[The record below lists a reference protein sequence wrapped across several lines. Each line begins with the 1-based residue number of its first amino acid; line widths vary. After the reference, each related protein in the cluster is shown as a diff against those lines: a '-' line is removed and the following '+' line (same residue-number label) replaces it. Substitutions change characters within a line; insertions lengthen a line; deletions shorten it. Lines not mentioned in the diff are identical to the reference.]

1 MAAMAAAT
9 ELELELDDLDED
21 VDGAVYGDDED
32 DEAGYDYEEDGE
44 EEQEDEEEEDVEA
57 RGMKGPGKKRPRV
70 DGDGCGAK
78 GIAAGAQKKVK
89 TGVAYL
95 RHIPP
100 ALRPN
105 KLRSMLS
112 AHAEIGRIYLAPREK
127 AGGEA
132 GAAGSKTSKKA
143 AAGGTKQ
150 MRGRN
155 YHEGWVE
162 FMSKSAC
169 KRVCS
174 LLHGTPMHGKRR
186 SKHYYDLW
194 CIQYVSKLK
203 WDMINEE
210 RCTQITIAVTN
221 HVAQCCVSEHSHT
234 YVHSPRYS
242 RCHHHHPLVHWFV
255 VAAVLVIYDPC
266 FDVAMQRMQKEH
278 RIREEIAN
286 ARRDRDFYLSRV
298 DQAKAIEAMESRRAH
313 DEGAN
318 GAAEDGD
325 SGTRRKTFKKRVFK
339 QRPASSV
346 GESKRRKPGDTG
358 AGEGLLSALFK
369 KD

>member
-32 DEAGYDYEEDGE
+32 DEGGYDYEEVEEEEQE
-44 EEQEDEEEEDVEA
+44 EEQEDEEEEDVGA

-221 HVAQCCVSEHSHT
+221 HVAQYCVSDTHM
-234 YVHSPRYS
+234 
-242 RCHHHHPLVHWFV
+242 C
-255 VAAVLVIYDPC
+255 
-266 FDVAMQRMQKEH
+266 
-278 RIREEIAN
+278 
-286 ARRDRDFYLSRV
+286 
-298 DQAKAIEAMESRRAH
+298 
-313 DEGAN
+313 
-318 GAAEDGD
+318 
-325 SGTRRKTFKKRVFK
+325 TRRGTHIA
-339 QRPASSV
+339 PPPSS
-346 GESKRRKPGDTG
+346 TC
-358 AGEGLLSALFK
+358 LLLLLFL
-369 KD
+369 